1 MVQII
6 SKNSYH
12 MYKLNQMLTTSKK
25 LIARSSRK
33 FLTFLTKKITKIALP
48 FSSTIELLSTDCG
61 MILY

>member
-25 LIARSSRK
+25 LIAKSCRK
-33 FLTFLTKKITKIALP
+33 LLTFLTKNTKNPL
-48 FSSTIELLSTDCG
+48 SSCPLTQVP
-61 MILY
+61 